1 MTVFSLVEIG
11 VSEPYNINMSYY
23 KGCEAM
29 KRVKF
34 YSKEDWASGYHLK
47 KAEQI
52 LTKFNE
58 DSIFNINDI
67 LEMHNIILYIE
78 NGLKLKTWTQEQIES
93 YITQCKSIKNIIG
106 RYFGNLTNE
115 NIIENYLQ
123 LEYNYRND
131 FWLLFEKYKLFN
143 KISATVFT
151 QMLALNEVWIQ
162 DILQCKNTVKAYG
175 KELRDK
181 LVSNPSTATIILN
194 YLEIK
199 SLNNQRTMYFP
210 IELTNEDKE
219 KIICNYIDSED
230 VHPNVLKVIENLRD
244 SDQLRISDKT
254 RLKAKRRNEK
264 ETETFFTENSGM
276 KIGTGIKFVKNQDN
290 AVETSKENDLHIFS
304 YSLDW
309 IQENLDFPTIMNNF
323 IYLFEF
329 VDRQIRLLCV
339 SKECDLGIFERNIFI
354 TSKYDYPTGIAFNF
368 KQQIIYLQMTAYYQ
382 MLSQNNIRLED
393 VFEWFFTSY
402 LSSEFQIDGFK
413 IQMPSIGS
421 TFLEKCRTI
430 FPEIESVLKQYKI
443 LVQEGNIDLEL
454 LQISSSS
461 SKYGDIPS
469 LLQKKYVY
477 GHGENFN
484 LIKFCLSSDQCLLS
498 YIKRIGEKYDTFY
511 ELISNEQ
518 VWINDYNDS
527 DRKNILWLQEQK
539 IIHLTQDGLI
549 EWTDKNKIQILF
561 DLCKNDV
568 ISFWHYPMEVR
579 HVFDELYEQNLIV
592 FENTLLSRPESN
604 YIDFLLNKSKY
615 VNGYDIRNSYEHGT
629 QPDEHERCYMWAL
642 IVATI
647 CIIKINEDVC
657 IWNDIQKFGDYDE
670 YKPIKDYYESKGQ
683 TN

>member
-1 MTVFSLVEIG
+1 
-11 VSEPYNINMSYY
+11 
-23 KGCEAM
+23 M

-162 DILQCKNTVKAYG
+162 DILQCKNTVKTYG

-230 VHPNVLKVIENLRD
+230 VHPNLLKVIENLRD

-329 VDRQIRLLCV
+329 VDRQIRLLCA
-339 SKECDLGIFERNIFI
+339 SKECDLGIFERSIFI

-368 KQQIIYLQMTAYYQ
+368 KQQIIYLQMTAYYP

-421 TFLEKCRTI
+421 TFLEKCRMI

>member
-1 MTVFSLVEIG
+1 
-11 VSEPYNINMSYY
+11 
-23 KGCEAM
+23 M

-34 YSKEDWASGYHLK
+34 YSKGDWASGYHLK
-47 KAEQI
+47 KVEQI
-52 LTKFNE
+52 LMTFNE
-58 DSIFNINDI
+58 NSDFDINDI

-115 NIIENYLQ
+115 NIIENYLR
-123 LEYNYRND
+123 LEYDYRND
-131 FWLLFEKYKLFN
+131 FWFLFEKYKLFN

-151 QMLALNEVWIQ
+151 QMLDLNEVLIQ
-162 DILQCKNTVKAYG
+162 DILQCKNTVKTYG
-175 KELRDK
+175 KQLRDK

-194 YLEIK
+194 HLEIK
-199 SLNNQRTMYFP
+199 SLSKQKTIFFP
-210 IELTNEDKE
+210 KELTNEDKE
-219 KIICNYIDSED
+219 KIICNYIDSKNA
-230 VHPNVLKVIENLRD
+230 HPNVLKIIENLRD

-276 KIGTGIKFVKNQDN
+276 KIGTAIKFVKNQTN

-304 YSLDW
+304 YSSDW

-339 SKECDLGIFERNIFI
+339 SKECDLGIFERSIFI
-354 TSKYDYPTGIAFNF
+354 TSKYDYPTGIAFNC

-430 FPEIESVLKQYKI
+430 FPEIESILKQYKI

-498 YIKRIGEKYDTFY
+498 YIKRIEEKYDTFY

-647 CIIKINEDVC
+647 CIIKINEDIC
-657 IWNDIQKFGDYDE
+657 IWNDIQKFGDYDQ

>member
-1 MTVFSLVEIG
+1 
-11 VSEPYNINMSYY
+11 MSYY

-162 DILQCKNTVKAYG
+162 DILQCKNTVKTYG

-230 VHPNVLKVIENLRD
+230 VHPNLLKVIENLRD

-329 VDRQIRLLCV
+329 VDRQIRLLCA
-339 SKECDLGIFERNIFI
+339 SKECDLGIFERSIFI

-368 KQQIIYLQMTAYYQ
+368 KQQIIYLQMTAYYP
-382 MLSQNNIRLED
+382 MLSQNNI
-393 VFEWFFTSY
+393 
-402 LSSEFQIDGFK
+402 
-413 IQMPSIGS
+413 
-421 TFLEKCRTI
+421 
-430 FPEIESVLKQYKI
+430 
-443 LVQEGNIDLEL
+443 
-454 LQISSSS
+454 
-461 SKYGDIPS
+461 
-469 LLQKKYVY
+469 
-477 GHGENFN
+477 
-484 LIKFCLSSDQCLLS
+484 
-498 YIKRIGEKYDTFY
+498 
-511 ELISNEQ
+511 
-518 VWINDYNDS
+518 
-527 DRKNILWLQEQK
+527 
-539 IIHLTQDGLI
+539 
-549 EWTDKNKIQILF
+549 
-561 DLCKNDV
+561 
-568 ISFWHYPMEVR
+568 
-579 HVFDELYEQNLIV
+579 
-592 FENTLLSRPESN
+592 
-604 YIDFLLNKSKY
+604 
-615 VNGYDIRNSYEHGT
+615 
-629 QPDEHERCYMWAL
+629 
-642 IVATI
+642 
-647 CIIKINEDVC
+647 
-657 IWNDIQKFGDYDE
+657 
-670 YKPIKDYYESKGQ
+670 
-683 TN
+683 

>member
-1 MTVFSLVEIG
+1 MTVFPLVEIG
-11 VSEPYNINMSYY
+11 GLKPYNINISYY
-23 KGCEAM
+23 KGYEVM
-29 KRVKF
+29 ERVKF
-34 YSKEDWASGYHLK
+34 YSKGDWASGYHLK
-47 KAEQI
+47 KVEQI
-52 LTKFNE
+52 LMTFNE
-58 DSIFNINDI
+58 NSDFDINDI

-78 NGLKLKTWTQEQIES
+78 NDLKLETWTQEQIES
-93 YITQCKSIKNIIG
+93 YRTQCKSIKNIIG

-115 NIIENYLQ
+115 NIIENYLR
-123 LEYNYRND
+123 LEYDYRND
-131 FWLLFEKYKLFN
+131 FWFLFEKYKLFN
-143 KISATVFT
+143 KISAAVFT
-151 QMLALNEVWIQ
+151 QMLDLNEVLIQ
-162 DILQCKNTVKAYG
+162 DVLECKNTVKTYG
-175 KELRDK
+175 KQLRDK

-194 YLEIK
+194 HLEIK
-199 SLNNQRTMYFP
+199 SLSKQKTIFFP
-210 IELTNEDKE
+210 KELTNEDKE
-219 KIICNYIDSED
+219 KIICNYIDSKNA
-230 VHPNVLKVIENLRD
+230 HPNVLKIIENLRD

-276 KIGTGIKFVKNQDN
+276 KIGTAIKFVKNQTN

-304 YSLDW
+304 YSSDW

-339 SKECDLGIFERNIFI
+339 SKECDLGIFERSIFI

-402 LSSEFQIDGFK
+402 LSFEFQIDGFK

-629 QPDEHERCYMWAL
+629 QPDEHERFYMWAL